1 MFHFP
6 DASCSCSASQATS
19 QASNAFSMLM
29 KRSEILQSVP
39 RITIENA
46 KKKQTFNDIIELL
59 GRYNIQFTSSNLH
72 SLGKNLVKNLIA
84 LLLNTSLYHEYFS
97 DPWKHVPEML
107 KPFTNLN
114 HYVSK
119 KKAKPMLSGKELQ
132 ELVECLCVEFSIQNV
147 ILRVSRRIVFN
158 C

>member
-46 KKKQTFNDIIELL
+46 KKKKTFNDIIELL

-72 SLGKNLVKNLIA
+72 SLGKNLVKNLI
-84 LLLNTSLYHEYFS
+84 
-97 DPWKHVPEML
+97 VP
-107 KPFTNLN
+107 
-114 HYVSK
+114 YY
-119 KKAKPMLSGKELQ
+119 
-132 ELVECLCVEFSIQNV
+132 
-147 ILRVSRRIVFN
+147 
-158 C
+158 